1 VLADLTW
8 EEQEMQVVHER
19 CAGLDVHKKTVVA
32 CLLTGAG
39 KQIRTFGTMTQQLL
53 ALVDWL
59 EAERV
64 THVAMEST
72 GVYWKPIYN
81 LLENRGLELLVVN
94 ARHIKNVP
102 GRKTDV
108 KDAEW
113 ITDLLRH
120 GLLRASFIPDRG
132 QREARELVRY
142 RRTVIEQRAHD
153 VQRIQKVLEGANIKL
168 GDVASDIMGV
178 SGRAMLERLVEGEED
193 PVALSQLAQKG
204 LKKKQ
209 GQLQQALAGTVGA
222 HQRAMLRYLLDHVK
236 FLEQQI
242 AELDRQIEEQLRPFE
257 AAIAHLDAIWGLGRR
272 TAEELL
278 AEIGIDMS
286 RWPTHQHIASWA
298 KISPGNHESAGKRY
312 SGRTGMGNRWLRA
325 ILVEAAMNVSR
336 NPHSY
341 YAALYQRI
349 SRRRGKKRA
358 MVAVAH
364 SLLVAIYHMLKQG
377 TVHDDLGSDHFERL
391 DREQIARRAVRR
403 LERLGYQVTIQ
414 EAASAA

>member
-1 VLADLTW
+1 MLADLTW

-414 EAASAA
+414 EAEPAA

>member
-1 VLADLTW
+1 
-8 EEQEMQVVHER
+8 MQAVHER
-19 CAGLDVHKKTVVA
+19 CAGLDIHKKTVVA
-32 CLLTGAG
+32 CVLTGSG
-39 KQIRTFGTMTQQLL
+39 KQIRTYGTMTRQLEAL
-53 ALVDWL
+53 ADWL
-59 EAERV
+59 AAEQV
-64 THVAMEST
+64 SHVAMEST
-72 GVYWKPIYN
+72 GVYWKPVYN

-113 ITDLLRH
+113 IADLLRH
-120 GLLRASFIPDRG
+120 GLLRASFIPGRDE
-132 QREARELVRY
+132 RELRELVRY

-168 GDVASDIMGV
+168 SDVASDIMGA
-178 SGRAMLERLVEGEED
+178 SGRAMLERLVEGEDD

-204 LKKKQ
+204 LRKKQ
-209 GQLQQALAGTVGA
+209 DQLQQALAGSIGA
-222 HQRAMLRYLLDHVK
+222 HQRAMLRHLLDHVK
-236 FLEQQI
+236 FLE
-242 AELDRQIEEQLRPFE
+242 RQIEELDGQIQERTRPFE
-257 AAIAHLDAIWGLGRR
+257 QVIDHLDAIWGLGRR
-272 TAEELL
+272 SVEEIL
-278 AEIGIDMS
+278 AEIGVDMS
-286 RWPTHQHIASWA
+286 RWPTHRHIASWA

-364 SLLVAIYHMLKQG
+364 SLLVAIYHMIKDG
-377 TVHDDLGSDHFERL
+377 TLHHDLGSDHFERL
-391 DREQIARRAVRR
+391 DRGQIARRAIRR

-414 EAASAA
+414 EAAPAA

>member
-1 VLADLTW
+1 
-8 EEQEMQVVHER
+8 MQAVHER
-19 CAGLDVHKKTVVA
+19 CAGLDIHKKTVVA
-32 CLLTGAG
+32 CVLTGSG
-39 KQIRTFGTMTQQLL
+39 KQIRTYGTMTRQLEAL
-53 ALVDWL
+53 ADWL
-59 EAERV
+59 AAEQV
-64 THVAMEST
+64 SHVAMEST
-72 GVYWKPIYN
+72 GVYWKPVYN

-113 ITDLLRH
+113 IADLLRH
-120 GLLRASFIPDRG
+120 GLLRASFIPGRDE
-132 QREARELVRY
+132 RELRELVRY

-168 GDVASDIMGV
+168 SDVASDIMGA
-178 SGRAMLERLVEGEED
+178 SGRAMLERLIEGEDD

-204 LKKKQ
+204 LRKKQ
-209 GQLQQALAGTVGA
+209 DQLQQALAGSIGA
-222 HQRAMLRYLLDHVK
+222 HQRAMLRHLLDHVK
-236 FLEQQI
+236 FLE
-242 AELDRQIEEQLRPFE
+242 RQIEELDGQIQERTRPFE
-257 AAIAHLDAIWGLGRR
+257 QVIDHLDAIWGLGRR
-272 TAEELL
+272 SVEEIL
-278 AEIGIDMS
+278 AEIGVDMS
-286 RWPTHQHIASWA
+286 RWPTHRHIASWA

-325 ILVEAAMNVSR
+325 ILVEAARNVSR

-341 YAALYQRI
+341 YAALYHRLSQ
-349 SRRRGKKRA
+349 RRGKKRA

-364 SLLVAIYHMLKQG
+364 SLLVAIYHMIKDG
-377 TVHDDLGSDHFERL
+377 TLHHDLGSDHFERL
-391 DREQIARRAVRR
+391 DRKQIARRAVRR

>member
-414 EAASAA
+414 EAEPAA

>member
-1 VLADLTW
+1 VLADLTS
-8 EEQEMQVVHER
+8 EEQEMQVLHER
-19 CAGLDVHKKTVVA
+19 CAGLDVHKKTVVV
-32 CLLTGAG
+32 CLLTPAG
-39 KQIRTFGTMTQQLL
+39 KEVRTYGTVTQQLL
-53 ALVDWL
+53 ALADWL

-72 GVYWKPIYN
+72 GVYWKPVYN
-81 LLENRGLELLVVN
+81 LLEDRGLELLVVN

-113 ITDLLRH
+113 IADLLRH
-120 GLLRASFIPDRG
+120 GLLRASFIPDRD
-132 QREARELVRY
+132 QRELRELVRY
-142 RRTVIEQRAHD
+142 RRTVIEQRAQE

-168 GDVASDIMGV
+168 SDVASDIMGV
-178 SGRAMLERLVEGEED
+178 SGRAMLKRLIEGEED
-193 PVALSQLAQKG
+193 PVLLSQLAQKG

-209 GQLQQALAGTVGA
+209 AQLQQALTGTVGA
-222 HQRAMLRYLLDHVK
+222 HQRSMLGHLLGHVE

-242 AELDRQIEEQLRPFE
+242 AELDRQIEELMRPFE
-257 AAIAHLDAIWGLGRR
+257 PVIAHLDAIWGLGRR
-272 TAEELL
+272 TVEEIL

-286 RWPTHQHIASWA
+286 RWPTHRHLASWA

-325 ILVEAAMNVSR
+325 ILVEAARNVSR

-341 YAALYQRI
+341 YAALYHRL
-349 SRRRGKKRA
+349 SGRRGKKRA

-364 SLLVAIYHMLKQG
+364 SLLVAIYHMLKEG
-377 TVHDDLGSDHFERL
+377 TVHHDLGSDHFERL
-391 DREQIARRAVRR
+391 NREQIARRALRR

-414 EAASAA
+414 EAEPAA

>member
-1 VLADLTW
+1 
-8 EEQEMQVVHER
+8 MQVVHER

-81 LLENRGLELLVVN
+81 LLENRGLELLVVS

-209 GQLQQALAGTVGA
+209 GQLQQALAGTGRGSPARHAPLPTRPREVLGA
-222 HQRAMLRYLLDHVK
+222 ADCRAGSP
-236 FLEQQI
+236 
-242 AELDRQIEEQLRPFE
+242 DRGAAAPF
-257 AAIAHLDAIWGLGRR
+257 
-272 TAEELL
+272 
-278 AEIGIDMS
+278 
-286 RWPTHQHIASWA
+286 
-298 KISPGNHESAGKRY
+298 
-312 SGRTGMGNRWLRA
+312 
-325 ILVEAAMNVSR
+325 
-336 NPHSY
+336 
-341 YAALYQRI
+341 
-349 SRRRGKKRA
+349 
-358 MVAVAH
+358 
-364 SLLVAIYHMLKQG
+364 
-377 TVHDDLGSDHFERL
+377 
-391 DREQIARRAVRR
+391 
-403 LERLGYQVTIQ
+403 
-414 EAASAA
+414 

>member
-1 VLADLTW
+1 
-8 EEQEMQVVHER
+8 MQAVHER
-19 CAGLDVHKKTVVA
+19 CAGLDIHKKTVVA
-32 CLLTGAG
+32 CVLTGSG
-39 KQIRTFGTMTQQLL
+39 KQIRTYGTMTRQLEAL
-53 ALVDWL
+53 ADWL
-59 EAERV
+59 AAEQV
-64 THVAMEST
+64 SHVAMEST
-72 GVYWKPIYN
+72 GVYWKPVYN

-113 ITDLLRH
+113 IADLLRH
-120 GLLRASFIPDRG
+120 GLLRASFIPGRDE
-132 QREARELVRY
+132 RELRELVRY

-168 GDVASDIMGV
+168 SDVASDIMGA
-178 SGRAMLERLVEGEED
+178 SGRAMLERLIEGEDD

-204 LKKKQ
+204 LRKKQ
-209 GQLQQALAGTVGA
+209 DQLQQALAGSIGA
-222 HQRAMLRYLLDHVK
+222 HQRAMLRHLLDHVK
-236 FLEQQI
+236 FLE
-242 AELDRQIEEQLRPFE
+242 RQIEELDGQIQERTRPFE
-257 AAIAHLDAIWGLGRR
+257 QVIDHLDAIWGLGRR
-272 TAEELL
+272 SVEEIL
-278 AEIGIDMS
+278 AEIGVDMS
-286 RWPTHQHIASWA
+286 RWPTHRHIASWA

-325 ILVEAAMNVSR
+325 ILVEAARNVSR

-341 YAALYQRI
+341 YAALYHRLSQ
-349 SRRRGKKRA
+349 RRGKKRA

-364 SLLVAIYHMLKQG
+364 SLLVAIYHMIKDG
-377 TVHDDLGSDHFERL
+377 TLHHDLGSDHFERL
-391 DREQIARRAVRR
+391 DRGQIARRAVRR